1 MSTESSFSTS
11 FSANQ
16 PGFASYS
23 YPMRAHTQH
32 TCETFPS
39 VVMTSFFSK
48 PISMVLC
55 PGFRSR
61 FCAKL
66 AVVNPPRLTP
76 DERAIN
82 KPFPPPPASRL
93 ESSPVQS
100 SRAPSPGRNV
110 MMERNVT
117 FVPAKTFTTL
127 REMARQAP
135 PSPEVTTEY
144 NPIFNWTHDV
154 TPSFRVRPVY
164 SPDRRPSVQ
173 GAIYLP
179 AGLAFASGRHVVL
192 DVYLLSPETSW
203 EYSMIKGGKGC
214 NSSQVGR
221 CRTNPPFRLKNY
233 QPKRL
238 FFFDQA
244 ILINSLRNTY

>member
-117 FVPAKTFTTL
+117 FVPAKNI
-127 REMARQAP
+127 
-135 PSPEVTTEY
+135 Y
-144 NPIFNWTHDV
+144 NLERDGQT
-154 TPSFRVRPVY
+154 
-164 SPDRRPSVQ
+164 
-173 GAIYLP
+173 GATKSRGYHQVPRLP
-179 AGLAFASGRHVVL
+179 QNIIQFLTGH
-192 DVYLLSPETSW
+192 
-203 EYSMIKGGKGC
+203 MM
-214 NSSQVGR
+214 
-221 CRTNPPFRLKNY
+221 
-233 QPKRL
+233 
-238 FFFDQA
+238 
-244 ILINSLRNTY
+244 